1 MKKVLFVH
9 VPRTSGTSLVRVFK
23 DTLPDFFVQANAAEQ
38 LASNDPRT
46 GRVRD
51 LEDIK
56 RVLSAH
62 GGLAIHVDSNFDRQR
77 RTSDFRSLA
86 WYLFDPRYVA
96 YFSQFTILTMLRDPF
111 RSFLSTYG
119 FVVRTK
125 QRDPGFLPDLDVGS
139 LESYLDQVHENA
151 MLHFLL
157 EPQLSRRRV
166 VTREELDRVKAAIA
180 NYPIHV
186 GLYER
191 YEQSIA
197 YFARVLDRTFRASDV
212 PVLNAGGS
220 PGAIDSRLEAM
231 LYEKF
236 YEKNRLDYEL
246 YEFVSA
252 RAGFST

>member
-1 MKKVLFVH
+1 MKKVLFIH

-23 DTLPDFFVQANAAEQ
+23 NTLPDFFVQANATEQ
-38 LASNDPRT
+38 LANGDPGI

-62 GGLAIHVDSNFDRQR
+62 GGLALHVDSTFDRQR

-86 WYLFDPRYVA
+86 WHLFDPRHVA

-119 FVVRTK
+119 FVVRAK

-139 LESYLDQVHENA
+139 IESYLDQVHENA
-151 MLHFLL
+151 VLHFLL

-166 VTREELDRVKAAIA
+166 ITRDELDRVKAAVA
-180 NYPIHV
+180 DYPIHI

-191 YEQSIA
+191 YDKSID
-197 YFARVLDRTFRASDV
+197 YFARVLGRGFRARDV
-212 PVLNAGGS
+212 PVLNAGMS
-220 PGAIDSRLEAM
+220 PGSIDSQLEKM
-231 LYEKF
+231 F

-246 YEFVSA
+246 YDFAAA
-252 RAGFST
+252 RAGFSP